1 MMWKEKYR
9 VGVDLIDSQH
19 IELFSRLS
27 NFIQVVQNENDWD
40 EKLDE
45 VKETM
50 AFMQEYVV
58 SHFDDEEK
66 YMEEIE
72 YPNIE
77 LHKKIHE
84 DFKDSINDYVDL
96 LGEGGFT
103 EDKIQELA
111 AKLMTWLIMHVGK
124 MDQQIGDYVKEKGGQ
139 E

>member
-9 VGVDLIDSQH
+9 VGVGLIDSQH

-27 NFIQVVQNENDWD
+27 NFIQIVQNENDWD

-58 SHFDDEEK
+58 FHFDDEEK
-66 YMEEIE
+66 YMEQID
-72 YPNIE
+72 YPHIE
-77 LHKKIHE
+77 LHKKIHK
-84 DFKDSINDYVDL
+84 DFKDSINDYVNL
-96 LGEGGFT
+96 LQEGGFT
-103 EDKIQELA
+103 EDKIQELG

-124 MDQQIGDYVKEKGGQ
+124 MDQQIGEYVKEKGGQ
-139 E
+139 A